1 MTSNEPILMESE
13 REMEPSTVTVTYS
26 AYIYFPKGVDKY
38 EYLQDEGMLAD
49 LDNWGFEVEDINIV

>member
-1 MTSNEPILMESE
+1 MESE

-26 AYIYFPKGVDKY
+26 AYIDFPKGVDKY